1 MRITIIPSED
11 KISINGELIEGC
23 DLSWIPE
30 FVGDIT
36 GVPQKVHAV
45 QWYDDHG
52 EIELVTRDNN
62 IPITELG
69 IFEQAIIKHQER
81 KVAIEEEIYAQIAA
95 AEAESL
101 RIAQEEA
108 EYLERLE
115 EINLEEINVNIEE
128 LLAEL

>member
-1 MRITIIPSED
+1 MRLIIVTSEN
-11 KISINGELIEGC
+11 KIIIDGEIIEGC

-52 EIELVTRDNN
+52 QIELVTTDGN

-69 IFEQAIIKHQER
+69 IFEQAIIKHEER

-101 RIAQEEA
+101 RIAQEES
-108 EYLERLE
+108 EYLEQLE
-115 EINLEEINVNIEE
+115 ELNIEKLLSE
-128 LLAEL
+128 L